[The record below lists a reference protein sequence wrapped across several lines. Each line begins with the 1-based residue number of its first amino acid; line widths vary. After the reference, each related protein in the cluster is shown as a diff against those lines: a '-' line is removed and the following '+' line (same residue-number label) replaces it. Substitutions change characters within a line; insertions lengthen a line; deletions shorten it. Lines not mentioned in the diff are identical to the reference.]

1 MANSSVLGG
10 REEDMTLGM
19 NWYPEV
25 GFRVMANWTRAML
38 VERAWESRLSQSAPI
53 RIHSWCEPKLTGEI
67 IDLNQLPANMQKI
80 G

>member
-38 VERAWESRLSQSAPI
+38 VDAPWNRAY
-53 RIHSWCEPKLTGEI
+53 
-67 IDLNQLPANMQKI
+67 LNGAHPNTFLVRTQVDW
-80 G
+80 